1 MHFEPVFRAPLL
13 CLLASVIIPLAFVP
27 KHNVCA
33 IRRASE
39 LVLLVRM
46 YYATPAPPPVGD
58 LGPEFESGLDLVLK
72 KKTPL
77 DHLCL
82 SMLLR
87 CLTLPPTGWR
97 AHRPLPR
104 AACTAL
110 VRAHIEVGAAAA
122 RACRSRRA

>member
-58 LGPEFESGLDLVLK
+58 LGQEFESGLDLVLK
-72 KKTPL
+72 KN
-77 DHLCL
+77 
-82 SMLLR
+82 
-87 CLTLPPTGWR
+87 
-97 AHRPLPR
+97 HRW
-104 AACTAL
+104 TT
-110 VRAHIEVGAAAA
+110 
-122 RACRSRRA
+122 